1 MHSLR
6 NGSSFPCGP
15 HVIETLMTSYMCK
28 RDASIRLTNKIII
41 KKTREEMW
49 ATCIWKGLGRACLE
63 PTVESREVRLFFLLF
78 VLCFFLF
85 SVCFRSPIQI

>member
-1 MHSLR
+1 
-6 NGSSFPCGP
+6 
-15 HVIETLMTSYMCK
+15 MCK

-63 PTVESREVRLFFLLF
+63 PTVERGKAFFFSFLFY
-78 VLCFFLF
+78 VFLF